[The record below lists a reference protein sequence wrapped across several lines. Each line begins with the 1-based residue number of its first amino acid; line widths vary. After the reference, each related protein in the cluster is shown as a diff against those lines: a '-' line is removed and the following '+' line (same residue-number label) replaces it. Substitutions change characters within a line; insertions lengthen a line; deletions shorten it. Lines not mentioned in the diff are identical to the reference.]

1 MDFVN
6 RNIEDLLSEIKA
18 LGQSVAKLKA
28 NQLGYQRSKEAWLK
42 DDKWYKATSEKQPEQ
57 FCSFSSELIFTFVNE
72 AYSGLFGKKPEELVG
87 KSVLALVPEEYHN
100 DVRNLVSSL
109 TRESPVMNV
118 EYPWISPDGTAHWQ
132 QWIAWVIFDGN
143 GCLIEYQATGRD
155 ITERKEAEE
164 QICYRLK
171 LEEAAARASRILID
185 TGEANIVEIL
195 AILGE
200 AVSVNRTYIL
210 WFREDGV
217 TCDNTYE
224 WCDPETEPQI
234 NNLQGLDG
242 NSFPWSMDKLKKG
255 ENVIITD
262 INTLPP
268 EAVAEKEG
276 FQAQGIYSLLMVPI
290 NITNWGIRGY
300 MGFDDT
306 KRCRQWRSED
316 VRCLSMVAE
325 MLGAYWERKEAEK
338 TLRESEAKFRT
349 LTDTAPA
356 LIYIWSLSNAEGSL
370 LYMNSA
376 YQLMIGYSKER
387 ALEMSWHEF
396 IHPDSLD
403 LMKERSLTRLQGDI
417 APRRY
422 AAKYLTA
429 NGEGRWGD
437 FSANFIEWEGK
448 PAVMG
453 IIYDITERK
462 QMEEEL
468 RQARD
473 ELEIRV
479 KERTAE
485 LSIVNEKLQREI
497 AAHKEAEQELILSEA
512 RYRAIIEDQ
521 TDMVVRALPDT
532 TITYA
537 NEAYCR
543 FYGKNHVNIIG
554 TTAKQLI
561 YEEDLK
567 RFMEIVK
574 SRSPE
579 EPYAVITLRTI
590 RADGNYCWQEWHG
603 QAIYKNQSIV
613 EYQAVGRDITERK
626 KAEEALKQ
634 SEANFKTLADTS
646 PALIFVFNEDRL
658 LYMNSTAKIVTACSD
673 EDMINM
679 NPWDLVHPDFRD
691 PLRQAGIARRKGE
704 MVPPYEARLIGKNGS
719 EIWGYLSADIIDY
732 EGKEAILGVVID
744 ISERKKMEEDLLQ
757 ATKLESLGIL
767 AGGIAHDFNNILT
780 VISGNISLAKM
791 IMEAENDISELLSE
805 VEKAAF
811 QARDLTQQ
819 LLTFSKG
826 GAPIKETA
834 SIQELLMD
842 SASFVL
848 RGSNVSCKFAISDD
862 LWAVSIDKGQISQVV
877 NNLIINADQA
887 MPEGGS
893 IELSAENIVAPTT
906 HSLPVGNYIKIS
918 IKDQGIGILEK
929 HLIKVFDPYF
939 TTKQK
944 GHGLGL
950 ATCYS
955 IIKKHAGD
963 IKISSEFGVGTTII
977 VYLPA
982 CPEEVVVK
990 KAPSSRALL
999 GQGKI
1004 LIMDD
1009 EAIVRE
1015 TLGRMLKHL
1024 GYNTVF
1030 ASDGQEAIDL
1040 YIISQELGE
1049 PYDAVIMDL
1058 TIAGG
1063 MGGKEAVKR
1072 LLSIDSQAKVLVS
1085 SGYSNDPV
1093 MADFKKYGF
1102 CGSIPK
1108 PYEIAGVNQVLYE
1121 VVANDQRDVSLAL

>member
-6 RNIEDLLSEIKA
+6 RNIEDLLLEVKV
-18 LGQSVAKLKA
+18 LGQSLAQLKA

-42 DDKWYKATSEKQPEQ
+42 DDEWYQATSEKQPEQ
-57 FCSFSSELIFTFVNE
+57 FCSFSSELKFTFVNE

-100 DVRNLVSSL
+100 DVRKLLSSL
-109 TRESPVMNV
+109 TQGNQVINV
-118 EYPWISPDGTAHWQ
+118 EYPWISPEGKAYWQ
-132 QWIAWVIFDGN
+132 QWIAWVIYDGN

-155 ITERKEAEE
+155 ITEHKEAEE
-164 QICYRLK
+164 QIRYRLK
-171 LEEAAARASRILID
+171 LEEAAARASRILIN
-185 TGEANIVEIL
+185 TGEANIGDIL

-200 AVSVNRTYIL
+200 AVSANRTYIL

-242 NSFPWSMDKLKKG
+242 NTFPWSRDLLLKG
-255 ENVIITD
+255 ENVIVTD

-268 EAVAEKEG
+268 EAIAEKEG

-290 NITNWGIRGY
+290 NYANGGIHGY

-338 TLRESEAKFRT
+338 TLRESEAKFRN
-349 LTDTAPA
+349 LADTAPA
-356 LIYIWSLSNAEGSL
+356 LIYIWSPSNAEGPL

-387 ALEMSWHEF
+387 ALEMSWCDF
-396 IHPDSLD
+396 IHPDSQD

-422 AAKYLTA
+422 EAKYLNA

-437 FSANFIEWEGK
+437 FSASFIEWEGK

-453 IIYDITERK
+453 IIYDISERK

-485 LSIVNEKLQREI
+485 LTILNERLQQEI
-497 AAHKEAEQELILSEA
+497 AEHKQAEKELLLSEA
-512 RYRAIIEDQ
+512 RYRAIVEDQ
-521 TDMVVRALPDT
+521 TELVIRISPDMKLTFV
-532 TITYA
+532 

-543 FYGKNHVNIIG
+543 FFGKKHEDLIG
-554 TTAKQLI
+554 NSIMPLV
-561 YEEDLK
+561 YEEDRQGIMDK
-567 RFMEIVK
+567 VK
-574 SRSPE
+574 SISPE
-579 EPYAVITLRTI
+579 CKYPDHILRVIRG
-590 RADGNYCWQEWHG
+590 DGQIGWQEWSAHV
-603 QAIYKNQSIV
+603 IYENCQLI
-613 EYQAVGRDITERK
+613 ECQAVGRDITERK

-634 SEANFKTLADTS
+634 SEANFKKLADTS

-658 LYMNSTAKIVTACSD
+658 LYMNSTAKFVTACSD
-673 EDMINM
+673 EDMINI
-679 NPWDLVHPDFRD
+679 NPWDLVHPDSRD
-691 PLRQAGIARRKGE
+691 LLRQAGIARRKGE
-704 MVPPYEARLIGKNGS
+704 MVPPYEARLISKNGS

-732 EGKEAILGVVID
+732 EGQEAILGVIID

-791 IMEAENDISELLSE
+791 IIDAENDISELLSE

-848 RGSNVSCKFAISDD
+848 RGSNVNCKFAIPDD
-862 LWAVSIDKGQISQVV
+862 LWAVNIDKGQISQVV

-893 IELSAENIVAPTT
+893 IELSAENFVAPIA
-906 HSLPVGNYIKIS
+906 HSLPIGNYIRIS

-929 HLIKVFDPYF
+929 HLTKVFDPYF

-955 IIKKHAGD
+955 IIRKHAGD
-963 IKISSEFGVGTTII
+963 IKISSEYGVGTTIN

-982 CPEEVVVK
+982 CSEEVVVK
-990 KAPSSRALL
+990 KAPPSRALL

-1030 ASDGQEAIDL
+1030 ASDGQEAIAL
-1040 YIISQELGE
+1040 YRIAKELGE
-1049 PYDAVIMDL
+1049 PYDVVIMDL

-1063 MGGKEAVKR
+1063 MGGKEAVQK
-1072 LLSIDSQAKVLVS
+1072 LLRIDSQAKVLVS

-1093 MADFKKYGF
+1093 MADFKLYGF
-1102 CGSIPK
+1102 CGIIPK

-1121 VVANDQRDVSLAL
+1121 TITNDQRDLSLAQ